1 MIHLVLDS
9 TSAVSPEWLK
19 EHPNVHVIPLSISM
33 HGEYIPETKVTIEQV
48 IDFSEREKKSIPTSQ
63 PSTGDYLELFK
74 QIPETDEII
83 IIAITP
89 AVSGTYNGAV
99 LAAKQ
104 SGREKITVINS
115 RTTAIGMFQLLQ
127 DALEWIEQGQ
137 SFEEVSRQLKEASY
151 AMRTTF
157 TVATLDYLQ
166 RGGRVGRAAGLIG
179 SILKIR
185 PVIYLNSH
193 DEVDVLDKVRTE
205 KKAIAS
211 MMAYLH
217 ENSPCR
223 RIGIVHIQNEEGG
236 RSLQQRVQQEYPD
249 INVTLSTGTPV
260 LVAYLGPGLVGIIF
274 ESSLSQGDELP
285 CMKL

>member
-9 TSAVSPEWLK
+9 TGAVSSDWLK
-19 EHPNVHVIPLSISM
+19 EHPNVHVIPLSISI
-33 HGEYIPETKVTIEQV
+33 HGEYIPETEATIEQV
-48 IDFSEREKKSIPTSQ
+48 IDFSEREKKAIPTSQ

-74 QIPETDEII
+74 KIPETDDII
-83 IIAITP
+83 IIAIST

-104 SGREKITVINS
+104 SGRKNITVINS
-115 RTTAIGMFQLLQ
+115 RTTAVGMFQLLQ
-127 DALEWIEQGQ
+127 DALEWIEEGKR
-137 SFEEVSRQLKEASY
+137 FEEVSRHLRDAAN
-151 AMRTTF
+151 AMRTMF
-157 TVATLDYLQ
+157 TIATLDYLQ

-185 PVIYLNSH
+185 PVIYLNSR

-217 ENSPCR
+217 ENSPCK

-236 RSLQQRVQQEYPD
+236 RALQQRVQQEYPAV
-249 INVTLSTGTPV
+249 NVTLSTGTPV
-260 LVAYLGPGLVGIIF
+260 LAAYLGPGLVGIIF
-274 ESSLSQGDELP
+274 ESSLSQGD
-285 CMKL
+285 